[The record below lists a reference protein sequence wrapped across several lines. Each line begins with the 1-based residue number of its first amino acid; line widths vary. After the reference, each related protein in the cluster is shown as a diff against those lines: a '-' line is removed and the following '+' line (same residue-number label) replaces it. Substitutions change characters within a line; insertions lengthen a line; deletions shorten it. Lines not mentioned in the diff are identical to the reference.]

1 MIEKLVKFIFFGN
14 YFVGFLAVAL
24 SVETAV
30 QLQLPLNSAAYY
42 LLLFCVT
49 VGYYTYAY
57 TGILHSTLQANLRSI
72 WYEKNMPL
80 MILSQRVLAL
90 ISVILGFVT
99 LLSYY
104 PNILLLPLS
113 YWLVVAGIA
122 CASLLYY
129 GLLPRSI
136 LKLNLRN
143 TGWIKA
149 FVIGLV
155 WAGCVSILPIIMLR
169 IEGKHYHI
177 DKVIAIGLF
186 IKNWMFCTVN
196 AIIFDIKDYADD
208 SNKQLKTFVVTFG
221 LRRTISFV
229 LIPLILI
236 GIFAMLGFTSYRH
249 FGLVPIGINLIPFVL
264 LLAVAY
270 SMNREKSI
278 FYYLIVIDGLVL
290 IKAICGILAMQFVTS
305 P

>member
-1 MIEKLVKFIFFGN
+1 MIEKLLRFIFFGN

-30 QLQLPLNSAAYY
+30 QLRLPFNSAAYY
-42 LLLFCVT
+42 LLLFWVT
-49 VGYYTYAY
+49 TGYYTYAY
-57 TGILHSTLQANLRSI
+57 TGILHSSLQANLRSK

-80 MILSQRVLAL
+80 MILSQWILAL
-90 ISVILGFVT
+90 LCIILCFII
-99 LLSYY
+99 LLNYC
-104 PNILLLPLS
+104 PNILLLPLK
-113 YWLVVAGIA
+113 YWLVVASIA
-122 CASLLYY
+122 SASLLYY
-129 GLLPRSI
+129 GLLPRSVI
-136 LKLNLRN
+136 KLNLRN
-143 TGWIKA
+143 TGWLKA

-169 IEGKHYHI
+169 IEGKQYHI
-177 DKVIAIGLF
+177 DKVITIGLF

-208 SNKQLKTFVVTFG
+208 SNKQLKTFVVAFG

-229 LIPLILI
+229 LIPLVLI

-249 FGLVPIGINLIPFVL
+249 FGLVPIIINLIPFVL
-264 LLAVAY
+264 LLVVSY

-290 IKAICGILAMQFVTS
+290 IKALCGILAMQFV
-305 P
+305 